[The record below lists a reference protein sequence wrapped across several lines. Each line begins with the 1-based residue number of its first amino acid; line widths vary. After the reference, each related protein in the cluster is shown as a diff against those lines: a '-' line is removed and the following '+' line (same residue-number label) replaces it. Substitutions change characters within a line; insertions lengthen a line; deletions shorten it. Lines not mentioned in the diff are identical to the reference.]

1 VVAARYLKLTV
12 ALLVVGA
19 CTGSTPTATQTAS
32 PDELTGAIRSLGI
45 EGTRTSMTTFD
56 LASGAAGTV
65 RSSIPAEVANLGAV
79 AATPD
84 AEWFV
89 GAERHEAHVY
99 RVVGDGSP
107 KAIGPGLPLHG
118 STKPTVAIA
127 SGAAAVATCQGVFGL
142 AFASST
148 RWMRLGSGCWVALS
162 DDGRSLAYSPD
173 GHHLIIRPF
182 VGVRATSSID
192 LNDELAPLLGL
203 RDPKLELVGRPAW
216 GPEGLAFAL
225 RAKAQVAVVIRDPS
239 GRMIKVLQENLANRF
254 GEPLLAWQ
262 PNGTILAIGDD
273 VGRAGPIL
281 RLFDTADRSYRAIG
295 SDVIGFAGL
304 AWSPKGDALS
314 VLTAGSALIV
324 MALDGTWLLRRET
337 DWRRLLSWS
346 GEG

>member
-1 VVAARYLKLTV
+1 MVATRCLRLTA

-19 CTGSTPTATQTAS
+19 CTGTTPTPTQTPS
-32 PDELTGAIRSLGI
+32 PNELIGEMRSLGI
-45 EGTRTSMTTFD
+45 DGTRTSLTTFD
-56 LASGAAGTV
+56 LASGATRIV

-84 AEWFV
+84 AGWLV
-89 GAERHEAHVY
+89 GAEKHEAHLY

-107 KAIGPGLPLHG
+107 KVIGPGLPLHG
-118 STKPTVAIA
+118 STEPTVAIA

-142 AFASST
+142 AFASPT
-148 RWMRLGSGCWVALS
+148 RWLRLGSGCWVALS

-173 GHHLIIRPF
+173 GHHLVIRPF
-182 VGVRATSSID
+182 AGHRASSSLD
-192 LNDELAPLLGL
+192 LNEELAPQLGL

-216 GPEGLAFAL
+216 GPAGLAFAL
-225 RAKAQVAVVIRDPS
+225 QAKGQIAVFVRDPS
-239 GRMIKVLQENLANRF
+239 GHMIRVLQEDLANRF

-262 PNGTILAIGDD
+262 PHGTILAIGDD

-281 RLFDTADRSYRAIG
+281 RIVDIADGSHRAIG

-314 VLTAGSALIV
+314 ILTAGSALIV
-324 MALDGTWLLRRET
+324 MTPDGTWLLRRET